1 VRPLE
6 KVPTLAA
13 LLLLAFGAGACGGDA
28 ESAGDL
34 ESTPF
39 AEESLDDP
47 DPDPVAGEP
56 GADPA
61 EVTPPVVPPSAAAP
75 APRRPATAAPPAAG
89 TPPAP
94 PAAAPDP
101 APAPDPEPALVGP
114 MLPEATRITG
124 VLEDSLSTRHSQV
137 GDVFHARIEEGLRAA
152 DGTVLLPAGSRLEGR
167 VAESRESPSA
177 EEPAALLL
185 EIVGLVVD
193 GQRFPIRATVVETE
207 LATET
212 RDSAQRSVAT
222 VATGAAAG
230 AVIGRILGRDT
241 RSTVAGAAA
250 GAVAGAGIALTNR
263 DGHAS
268 LAQGAR
274 ITIRLDDA
282 VILATP

>member
-1 VRPLE
+1 MHPLE

-39 AEESLDDP
+39 AEESWEDP
-47 DPDPVAGEP
+47 DAAAPEP

-75 APRRPATAAPPAAG
+75 APRRPPVAAPPAAA

-94 PAAAPDP
+94 PAARPDP
-101 APAPDPEPALVGP
+101 VPEPEPEPALVGP

-124 VLEDSLSTRHSQV
+124 VLESSLSTRTSQV
-137 GDVFHARIEEGLRAA
+137 GDIFHARIEEGLRAA
-152 DGTVLLPAGSRLEGR
+152 DGTLILPAGSRLEGR

-185 EIVGLVVD
+185 EIVGLMVN
-193 GQRFPIRATVVETE
+193 GERFAIQATVVETE
-207 LATET
+207 LATEA
-212 RDSAQRSVAT
+212 RDSGQRSVAT

-268 LAQGAR
+268 LAEGAR